1 MNCIIVDDEPMAI
14 KVLQSHIQ
22 HIENLNIV
30 GTYNSALAAFSALQT
45 LSVDLIFLD
54 IQMPK
59 MSGIT
64 FVKAINQSPYIVL
77 TTAHRE
83 YALESYELN
92 IVDYLLKPIALERFM
107 KTIAK
112 IYALEQKP
120 TVPTT
125 FPSIPT
131 EVTINNTKPFVYVK
145 SDRQYTKVL
154 LEDILYVESIKNHVI
169 IATEHEKITTLLS
182 ISQMET
188 KLPEQYFIRIH
199 RSFIVNLNRINQ
211 FSNTHIL
218 VKEKYL
224 PIGRLYKNE
233 VLKRLQDD
241 VI

>member
-22 HIENLNIV
+22 HIDDLNVV
-30 GTYNSALAAFSALQT
+30 GTYNNALAAFSALQT
-45 LSVDLIFLD
+45 LSVDIIFLD

-64 FVKAINQSPYIVL
+64 FIKAINQSPYIVL

-83 YALESYELN
+83 YALEGYELN
-92 IVDYLLKPIALERFM
+92 IIDYLLKPIALERFM

-112 IYALEQKP
+112 IYTLEQKQAAP
-120 TVPTT
+120 IIPVP
-125 FPSIPT
+125 
-131 EVTINNTKPFVYVK
+131 EVKVNNTKPFVYVK
-145 SDRQYTKVL
+145 SDRQYTKIL
-154 LEDILYVESIKNHVI
+154 LEDILYIESIKNHVI
-169 IATEHEKITTLLS
+169 IITQKEKITTLLS
-182 ISQMET
+182 ISQMTT

-199 RSFIVNLNRINQ
+199 RSYIINLNSINQ
-211 FSNTHIL
+211 FSNTHVLIQD
-218 VKEKYL
+218 KYL